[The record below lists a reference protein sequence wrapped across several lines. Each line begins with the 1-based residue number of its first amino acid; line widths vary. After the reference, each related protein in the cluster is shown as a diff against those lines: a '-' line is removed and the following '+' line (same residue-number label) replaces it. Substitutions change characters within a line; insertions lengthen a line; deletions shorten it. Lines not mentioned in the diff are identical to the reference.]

1 MGVVIIII
9 YSHDTPKRELLGDHL
24 LLLAIDNILEQAI
37 HRTRITPNKILEF
50 LLGQRPR
57 LVPRLGALDLDE
69 RPIVLDLQLTDTL
82 KRRATQNIA
91 HLRLH
96 KLLVLTELAYATVD
110 GLQLVV
116 QRPKLTHTLH
126 EVTLIKSCHSGIVVW
141 SPFST

>member
-1 MGVVIIII
+1 MRPGCTEIVIK
-9 YSHDTPKRELLGDHL
+9 HR
-24 LLLAIDNILEQAI
+24 LEIAG
-37 HRTRITPNKILEF
+37 TK
-50 LLGQRPR
+50 RPR
-57 LVPRLGALDLDE
+57 LVPRLGALYLDE
-69 RPIVLDLQLTDTL
+69 RPVVLDLQLVDAL
-82 KRRATQNIA
+82 KRRTLQNIA

-96 KLLVLTELAYATVD
+96 KLLVLAQLAYATVD